1 MVIFIDK
8 NTPQLKLMNFN
19 DNPNLG
25 VYCKANDNFCFIRK
39 GLSKNIIKKISAILE
54 VEIIELSIADASII
68 GSLLSLN
75 SKGAIVTDF
84 ADKETIKI
92 IKNQGLE
99 LCVINDKLNAVGN
112 NILVND
118 NAALVHPELNEKSIS
133 DIKNV
138 LKVPVYLGT
147 VGTLKTVGMAAVA
160 TNKGFLCHP
169 KVTDDEIH
177 HLEKIFNINVMIGT
191 VNHGSP
197 IIGSGLV
204 ANSKGAI
211 IGDLTTG
218 IELGRIEEA
227 LGFLD

>member
-1 MVIFIDK
+1 VIFIDK
-8 NTPQLKLMNFN
+8 NTPRLELMNFS

-25 VYCKANDNFCFIRK
+25 VYCKTNDDFCFIRK
-39 GLSKNIIKKISAILE
+39 GLSKKMIRTIAATLD
-54 VEIIELSIADASII
+54 VEIIELSIVDASII

-75 SKGAIVTDF
+75 SKGAVVTDF
-84 ADKETIKI
+84 ADDETIKT

-99 LCVINDKLNAVGN
+99 VCVINDNLNAVGN

-118 NAALVHPELNEKSIS
+118 HAALVHPELNEKSIQ
-133 DIKNV
+133 DIKEVLNV
-138 LKVPVYLGT
+138 PIYSGT
-147 VGTLKTVGMAAVA
+147 IGTLKTVGMAAVA

-169 KVTDDEIH
+169 KVTEEEIRV
-177 HLEKIFNINVMIGT
+177 LEKIFNINIMIGT

-211 IGDLTTG
+211 IGDRTTG

-227 LGFLD
+227 FGFLN